1 MVAGPAPGGPAALIH
16 AEDISTQ
23 RPRYFSGAVYLP
35 CSAGKI
41 GTMPAKTHIDTEATA
56 AALATVAEQR
66 MTAIAGTDITLPQ
79 GQYVSGTNAIAA
91 GLIATRLADLARLT
105 TAGGVAAQ
113 TSVATYETTE
123 QANAATL
130 TT

>member
-1 MVAGPAPGGPAALIH
+1 
-16 AEDISTQ
+16 
-23 RPRYFSGAVYLP
+23 
-35 CSAGKI
+35 
-41 GTMPAKTHIDTEATA
+41 MPAKTHIDTEATA
-56 AALATVAEQR
+56 AALAAVAEQR

-105 TAGGVAAQ
+105 TAGAVAAQ

>member
-1 MVAGPAPGGPAALIH
+1 
-16 AEDISTQ
+16 
-23 RPRYFSGAVYLP
+23 
-35 CSAGKI
+35 
-41 GTMPAKTHIDTEATA
+41 MPAKTHIDTEATA
-56 AALATVAEQR
+56 AALAAVAGQR

-105 TAGGVAAQ
+105 TAGAVAAQ
-113 TSVATYETTE
+113 TSVATYETAE
-123 QANAATL
+123 EANAATL

>member
-1 MVAGPAPGGPAALIH
+1 
-16 AEDISTQ
+16 
-23 RPRYFSGAVYLP
+23 
-35 CSAGKI
+35 
-41 GTMPAKTHIDTEATA
+41 MPAKTHIDTEATA
-56 AALATVAEQR
+56 AALAAVAEQR

-105 TAGGVAAQ
+105 TAGAVAAQ
-113 TSVATYETTE
+113 TSVATYETAE
-123 QANAATL
+123 EANAATL

>member
-1 MVAGPAPGGPAALIH
+1 
-16 AEDISTQ
+16 
-23 RPRYFSGAVYLP
+23 
-35 CSAGKI
+35 
-41 GTMPAKTHIDTEATA
+41 MPAKTHIDTEATA
-56 AALATVAEQR
+56 AALAAVAEQR

-105 TAGGVAAQ
+105 TAGAVAAQ
-113 TSVATYETTE
+113 TSVATYETAE
-123 QANAATL
+123 AANAATL

>member
-1 MVAGPAPGGPAALIH
+1 
-16 AEDISTQ
+16 
-23 RPRYFSGAVYLP
+23 
-35 CSAGKI
+35 
-41 GTMPAKTHIDTEATA
+41 MPAKTHIDTEATA
-56 AALATVAEQR
+56 AALAALAEQR

-105 TAGGVAAQ
+105 TAGAVAAQ
-113 TSVATYETTE
+113 TSVATYETAE
-123 QANAATL
+123 EANAATL

>member
-1 MVAGPAPGGPAALIH
+1 
-16 AEDISTQ
+16 
-23 RPRYFSGAVYLP
+23 
-35 CSAGKI
+35 
-41 GTMPAKTHIDTEATA
+41 MPAKTHIDTEATA

-91 GLIATRLADLARLT
+91 GLIATRLANLARLT
-105 TAGGVAAQ
+105 TAGAVAAQ
-113 TSVATYETTE
+113 CSVATYDTTE
-123 QANAATL
+123 EANAATL